1 MGRLSIVGLSG
12 GRQLGVGLSR
22 SRRLGLG
29 LSWSRLQGL
38 GLSWSQL
45 LGLGLRGAACPDV
58 LKGPGTRVSLP
69 VAHYSDSSPRSW

>member
-12 GRQLGVGLSR
+12 GRLAR
-22 SRRLGLG
+22 SRLISESPFGTRLVLESLLG
-29 LSWSRLQGL
+29 LS
-38 GLSWSQL
+38 
-45 LGLGLRGAACPDV
+45 LRGAACPDV

>member
-1 MGRLSIVGLSG
+1 MGRLSIVGLSR

-29 LSWSRLQGL
+29 LSWSRL
-38 GLSWSQL
+38 

-58 LKGPGTRVSLP
+58 LKGPRTRVSQP
-69 VAHYSDSSPRSW
+69 VAHYSDTWCFVPLLLP